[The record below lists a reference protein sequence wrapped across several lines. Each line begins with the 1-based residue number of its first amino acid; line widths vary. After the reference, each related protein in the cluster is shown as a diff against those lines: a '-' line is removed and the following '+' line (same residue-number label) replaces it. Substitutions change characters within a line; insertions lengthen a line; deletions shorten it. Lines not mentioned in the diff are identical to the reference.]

1 VPQPRINVD
10 IDLGLPD
17 LPGMPSLPNVP
28 TPTRP
33 GGLPAPGT
41 AARGAPRPGGGAQAN
56 DGSRATSGTGAVAK
70 LPLRPDPVGELRFT
84 VKLPNNTELGRFRE
98 CTGLA
103 AEIECK
109 DYNEG
114 GVNDFVHKLPTRMKY
129 PNLVLKRGVTYE
141 DALLKWLWSVQ
152 RELVRGPV
160 TIQLKGPDLN
170 TSGIRTWVFSNAFP
184 IKWTGPNLNAGS
196 NQVATE
202 TLEIVHTGLNLSP

>member
-10 IDLGLPD
+10 IDLGG
-17 LPGMPSLPNVP
+17 LPGMPSVP

-33 GGLPAPGT
+33 NPAAAAGAAASAARAPAAAGNGGIRLNRATNGSGPVANLPA
-41 AARGAPRPGGGAQAN
+41 
-56 DGSRATSGTGAVAK
+56 
-70 LPLRPDPVGELRFT
+70 RPDPVGELRFK
-84 VKLPNNTELGRFRE
+84 VQLPGVDLGRFRE

-103 AEIECK
+103 AEIEVK

-114 GVNDFVHKLPTRMKY
+114 GVNDHVHKLPTRMKY

-141 DALLKWLWSVQ
+141 DALLKWLWKTQQEAQ
-152 RELVRGPV
+152 RINVTVSLMGPNGQPVRE
-160 TIQLKGPDLN
+160 
-170 TSGIRTWVFSNAFP
+170 WVFQEAFP

-202 TLEIVHTGLNLSP
+202 TLEIVHAGLQMRAGG

>member
-1 VPQPRINVD
+1 VPQPRINID

-17 LPGMPSLPNVP
+17 LGLP

-33 GGLPAPGT
+33 GGLPSAAA
-41 AARGAPRPGGGAQAN
+41 AARSAQRPSAAGNNGVKLNRSTTGSGPVAAN
-56 DGSRATSGTGAVAK
+56 PSE
-70 LPLRPDPVGELRFT
+70 RPDPVGELRFT
-84 VKLPNNTELGRFRE
+84 VKLPHTPLGRFRE

-103 AEIECK
+103 AEIEVK

-114 GVNDFVHKLPTRMKY
+114 GVNDRVHKLPTRMKY

-152 RELVRGPV
+152 RKLERGDV
-160 TIQLKGPDLN
+160 TLQLMGP
-170 TSGIRTWVFSNAFP
+170 GGKAVRTWVLTNAFP

-196 NQVATE
+196 NQIATE
-202 TLEIVHTGLNLSP
+202 SLEIVHEGLDMTAG